1 MFFNDDASESA
12 YHVTLLRSGKL
23 LICDIIKKGWIN
35 IQPDFS
41 LS

>member
-12 YHVTLLRSGKL
+12 YHVTLLRSGKCL
-23 LICDIIKKGWIN
+23 TGDIIKKGWMF